1 MKKTNIKKIT
11 FLLASILTI
20 NSIIPGNYVMATEN
34 KINNINIESESS
46 VDTDSNLDE
55 SSSNVEE
62 INIKD
67 IEKDTEQ
74 FETESSD
81 ETKNVESS
89 TTEETTEEFETEIK
103 NDDES
108 KFYSDKTEI
117 TEEETDENTTVSKQD
132 NNEEEYLITFYILDK
147 NGIDYKEYQQI
158 KTENKKIKFYPD
170 CPEIEGAKFKEWRL
184 IEDDTDYDLPEE
196 YEKDC
201 DIYAMY
207 DFDIETQNTEGEYTI
222 TFWTLN
228 DEKTDYIIYDQIE
241 TVNQKLKSIPSYPT
255 IDGSKT
261 YGWSSKSNKSYNS
274 SYAPSTSKIYTA
286 DTDYYAVY
294 SSCPVFLYRNDYFKG
309 RTVYS
314 SDTNTTTLYITEYG
328 PRYKGTFQ
336 NIPVGV
342 TTQNIT
348 KIVFEDNIEEV
359 PSFFSSFFKKF
370 TSNREIVI
378 ELNNVKTIKSSG
390 FESMDIKEIDLSHV
404 EQIEAN
410 AFRYTAL
417 FRTGNITTLD
427 LSNAISIGENAF
439 AQNTSSLSQIEK
451 LIFSASLKT
460 IGTHAFENTK
470 TLKYIE
476 NWDEIQEI
484 NDYSFFNCTAL
495 INIPNFPKTLNTIG
509 NSAFHNCNSLKGT
522 LDFSYVLSIGKNSFT
537 NCESIENIIIT
548 NNTTSIGASAF
559 DGCLKLNGIIDLS
572 GVTKINNAIFNN
584 CTSIDTEIIFSNKIS
599 EIGSYAFKNCKNM
612 RGTIDF
618 SNVTRVGSSAF
629 QNCKNFTG
637 SANLINCSF
646 IGNEAFYECTK
657 MNKIVLSDSIPRIY
671 SDTFYKFGYDYNH
684 TTPNTMYDL
693 DLKNVTI
700 VDARAFS
707 YTSIKSV
714 TGNTVEKIGQDAFSY
729 CEHLHKIVFPQE
741 SLTLGN
747 NVFKID
753 QTTCHKYGWT
763 SLISNSSSLDE
774 TYLNKNFRTSNYDIF
789 ESASLE
795 YCGSPIQLDT
805 YVPVDDFNITIK
817 YKRGENSN
825 SVQEVKS
832 LSSEI
837 SNFDF
842 YFDAD
847 DFYIDTTDQKI
858 LVTISNHGE
867 TYGTYG
873 MDYYDDYFNKN
884 PDVTVSVTVPVEQN
898 ISRELIRIEAEY
910 IGPNIYVGKQ
920 ANKYDVSVT
929 AIYLVTSANGSQTEE
944 EEYVSVRDCIIT
956 LPVTVKGRNTI
967 PVEYQGKTAECYYTG
982 IEPTETKRELLKI
995 KATYNGPKIY
1005 VDKYVNKKD
1014 ISVIGTY
1021 RITYSDGSLKEKDEP
1036 ISIDD
1041 CTVSLPKTVK
1051 GQNTIPVSYQNK
1063 DTTCNYEGIEI
1074 VEINREL
1081 IKISAIY
1088 TGPDIYEHK
1097 YADKNNITVTGT
1109 YRIMY
1114 SDNTIN
1120 TIETNILVNDCT
1132 ITLPKTIK
1140 GSNTI
1145 PVEYHGKE
1153 TSCTYKGIG
1162 LSIVKKELE
1171 SIKVTYNGPDVWE
1184 GEKPIEQDF
1193 SVIGIYNITMN
1204 DGTSYKQNESI
1215 KFTDCTYTI
1224 PFAVIGTNRFPVIYE
1239 SKQDDAIFNGK
1250 EIKIIETKLAKLD
1263 SIYTGPDIYVDNK
1276 PDRKDITIIA
1286 YYKETKNN
1294 GDIETIQK
1302 NIDIDDCKYTIPVA
1316 IKGEN
1321 IIPIEYDGMNS
1332 ECTFHGIIAAEISRI
1347 LDSISAKYTGNTII
1361 IGNKADINDFIVYA
1375 NYIVKYADNHIETI
1389 QKRIE
1394 SKNCVFTDLTA
1405 TKTPETTANIQFTD
1419 MEVTKET
1426 NCNYPTKE
1434 KGKGQETKPSPD
1446 PEPTPSPTPVPK
1458 PDPIPVPEPIPE
1470 PVPIPTPSPDPIPI
1484 PVTPIV
1490 PPEPVKNIGS
1500 NEQIKEV
1507 PISDIQVT
1515 KVLPYMPDSIK
1526 DEELEQE
1533 PKPEITH
1540 VQEKHEQTVEYHC
1553 IHPLII
1559 ICLMIIFIL
1568 FVLVYIIVKHIIE
1581 KDDNENKDTTR

>member
-11 FLLASILTI
+11 FLLTSILTI

-34 KINNINIESESS
+34 KINNIDIESESS

-158 KTENKKIKFYPD
+158 RTENKKIKFYPD

-241 TVNQKLKSIPSYPT
+241 TVNQKLKNIPSYPT
-255 IDGSKT
+255 IDGTTT
-261 YGWSSKSNKSYNS
+261 YGWSSKSNTSYS
-274 SYAPSTSKIYTA
+274 SNYAPSISKIYTTN
-286 DTDYYAVY
+286 TDYYAVY
-294 SSCPVFLYRNDYFKG
+294 SSCPVILYRNDYFEG

-314 SDTNTTTLYITEYG
+314 NDTNITTLYITEYG

-410 AFRYTAL
+410 AFRYTSL

-427 LSNAISIGENAF
+427 LSNAISIGESAF
-439 AQNTSSLSQIEK
+439 AQKTSSSSQIDLTQIEK

-522 LDFSYVLSIGKNSFT
+522 LDFSYILSIGKNSFT

-741 SLTLGN
+741 NLTLGN

-753 QTTCHKYGWT
+753 QAVCHKYGWT
-763 SLISNSSSLDE
+763 SLISNSSSLNE
-774 TYLNKNFRTSNYDIF
+774 TYLNKNFRTSIYDVF

-795 YCGSPIQLDT
+795 YCGNPIQLDT

-825 SVQEVKS
+825 FVQEVKP
-832 LSSEI
+832 LSNEI

-842 YFDAD
+842 DFDTD
-847 DFYIDTTDQKI
+847 DFYIDTTNQEI
-858 LVTISNHGE
+858 SVTISNHGE

-884 PDVTVSVTVPVEQN
+884 PDVTVSTIVPVEQN
-898 ISRELIRIEAEY
+898 ISRELIGIEAEY
-910 IGPNIYVGKQ
+910 IGPNIYVEKQ

-956 LPVTVKGRNTI
+956 LPVTAKGRNTI

-1021 RITYSDGSLKEKDEP
+1021 RITYSDGSLKEKDES

-1051 GQNTIPVSYQNK
+1051 GQNTVPVSYQNK
-1063 DTTCNYEGIEI
+1063 DITCNYEGIEI

-1088 TGPDIYEHK
+1088 TGPDIY
-1097 YADKNNITVTGT
+1097 VG
-1109 YRIMY
+1109 
-1114 SDNTIN
+1114 
-1120 TIETNILVNDCT
+1120 
-1132 ITLPKTIK
+1132 
-1140 GSNTI
+1140 
-1145 PVEYHGKE
+1145 
-1153 TSCTYKGIG
+1153 
-1162 LSIVKKELE
+1162 
-1171 SIKVTYNGPDVWE
+1171 
-1184 GEKPIEQDF
+1184 
-1193 SVIGIYNITMN
+1193 
-1204 DGTSYKQNESI
+1204 
-1215 KFTDCTYTI
+1215 
-1224 PFAVIGTNRFPVIYE
+1224 
-1239 SKQDDAIFNGK
+1239 
-1250 EIKIIETKLAKLD
+1250 
-1263 SIYTGPDIYVDNK
+1263 NK
-1276 PDRKDITIIA
+1276 PDKKDIAVIA

>member
-11 FLLASILTI
+11 FLLTSILTI

-81 ETKNVESS
+81 ETKNAESC
-89 TTEETTEEFETEIK
+89 TTEETTEEFETGIK
-103 NDDES
+103 KDDES

-117 TEEETDENTTVSKQD
+117 TEEETDENTTVSEQD

-158 KTENKKIKFYPD
+158 RTENKKIKSYPD

-196 YEKDC
+196 YKKDC

-207 DFDIETQNTEGEYTI
+207 DFDIET
-222 TFWTLN
+222 
-228 DEKTDYIIYDQIE
+228 
-241 TVNQKLKSIPSYPT
+241 
-255 IDGSKT
+255 
-261 YGWSSKSNKSYNS
+261 
-274 SYAPSTSKIYTA
+274 
-286 DTDYYAVY
+286 
-294 SSCPVFLYRNDYFKG
+294 
-309 RTVYS
+309 
-314 SDTNTTTLYITEYG
+314 
-328 PRYKGTFQ
+328 
-336 NIPVGV
+336 
-342 TTQNIT
+342 
-348 KIVFEDNIEEV
+348 
-359 PSFFSSFFKKF
+359 
-370 TSNREIVI
+370 
-378 ELNNVKTIKSSG
+378 
-390 FESMDIKEIDLSHV
+390 LSL
-404 EQIEAN
+404 IN
-410 AFRYTAL
+410 
-417 FRTGNITTLD
+417 
-427 LSNAISIGENAF
+427 LSNDF
-439 AQNTSSLSQIEK
+439 ATAQFDSQ
-451 LIFSASLKT
+451 
-460 IGTHAFENTK
+460 TK
-470 TLKYIE
+470 TL
-476 NWDEIQEI
+476 
-484 NDYSFFNCTAL
+484 T
-495 INIPNFPKTLNTIG
+495 
-509 NSAFHNCNSLKGT
+509 
-522 LDFSYVLSIGKNSFT
+522 VLSFNPQTIELSDMAPIINGVKCNK
-537 NCESIENIIIT
+537 SIYPWANIDFLSLEFDDSI
-548 NNTTSIGASAF
+548 TSIGYAAF
-559 DGCLKLNGIIDLS
+559 ESKEIKYLDLNPNIKIISGYAFANSKIAKMPQLCYIERLGDYAFYNVSLFNTGKRIRTINRSMSSNCIDCSNMITIGDDAFNSNTTGMYDEIEKVIFSDKLQSIGDYAFYCVGRDSDWSGPTNLYSCSSVGNYAFANSGISSFIATNLTNIGNGAFYNTECLCEITLP
-572 GVTKINNAIFNN
+572 
-584 CTSIDTEIIFSNKIS
+584 DTEIILGKDAFYLDGILHYGSPKELKVHSNSPSLSKEYFETQKRITEWNIVTNS
-599 EIGSYAFKNCKNM
+599 KLTYIGQPL
-612 RGTIDF
+612 
-618 SNVTRVGSSAF
+618 
-629 QNCKNFTG
+629 QNG
-637 SANLINCSF
+637 MLINSQDF
-646 IGNEAFYECTK
+646 VLTYTPVLYKYNE
-657 MNKIVLSDSIPRIY
+657 
-671 SDTFYKFGYDYNH
+671 YKA
-684 TTPNTMYDL
+684 TTLPQ
-693 DLKNVTI
+693 VTI
-700 VDARAFS
+700 TNFLDYKNGYPENATFIYLKLDGNYVHKYTPHGFS
-707 YTSIKSV
+707 YDDRIW
-714 TGNTVEKIGQDAFSY
+714 E
-729 CEHLHKIVFPQE
+729 
-741 SLTLGN
+741 
-747 NVFKID
+747 
-753 QTTCHKYGWT
+753 
-763 SLISNSSSLDE
+763 
-774 TYLNKNFRTSNYDIF
+774 F
-789 ESASLE
+789 E
-795 YCGSPIQLDT
+795 
-805 YVPVDDFNITIK
+805 
-817 YKRGENSN
+817 EN
-825 SVQEVKS
+825 
-832 LSSEI
+832 
-837 SNFDF
+837 
-842 YFDAD
+842 
-847 DFYIDTTDQKI
+847 IDTTFEMNTTKDSMKVEVYFTGNKQSAEWE
-858 LVTISNHGE
+858 ISLPRE
-867 TYGTYG
+867 AS
-873 MDYYDDYFNKN
+873 F
-884 PDVTVSVTVPVEQN
+884 VSTTVPRLTKTIINKKLEK
-898 ISRELIRIEAEY
+898 ITAEY
-910 IGPNIYVGKQ
+910 VGPNIYID
-920 ANKYDVSVT
+920 KYADKNNIIVTGTYLTTYSDNSTLTEDVDISVD
-929 AIYLVTSANGSQTEE
+929 
-944 EEYVSVRDCIIT
+944 DCTIT
-956 LPVTVKGRNTI
+956 LPTTVKGRNTI
-967 PVEYQGKTAECYYTG
+967 PVEYQGKAAECYYTG

-1021 RITYSDGSLKEKDEP
+1021 RITYSDSSLKEKDES

-1051 GQNTIPVSYQNK
+1051 GQNTVPVSYQNK

-1097 YADKNNITVTGT
+1097 YADKNDITVTGT

-1224 PFAVIGTNRFPVIYE
+1224 PFAVIGTNRFPVTYE

-1507 PISDIQVT
+1507 PISDIQGT

-1526 DEELEQE
+1526 DEKLEQE

-1540 VQEKHEQTVEYHC
+1540 VQEKHEQIVEYHC
-1553 IHPLII
+1553 VHPLII